1 MYNSQRKITVW
12 SLAVLPVLCT
22 LVLSG
27 TVSSAQGNAST
38 PPALAQG
45 GAAVESWR
53 SKVGA
58 AVAAPDTIKSVM
70 ASVPVEDRLVFVQE
84 LMTAAAAVPG
94 DANARLAIIKAVA
107 INCIAAVGV
116 DSKVAVISEV
126 IATIPVAYL
135 PHVCSELAARFAPQV
150 NNLTTSQFQAVGEQ
164 VIQKVVER
172 VAGSEDV
179 NVRTACAIS
188 CFLTGT
194 TPANDPLLPALMAK
208 VPESDAVKPAVV
220 QSLAVSVA
228 SGDAAPVYA
237 AANVTPVVTL
247 PLVTPSAPA
256 QQPQTGSTGTPAAG
270 QQTQGTTTTTTQQ
283 QPAAVEAEGG
293 LTLNTPLPSYL
304 AVSGH
309 SSQDGLLTEFG
320 SSSASG
326 SGQTA
331 SGNTPGASGTG
342 STGTGTSSIPEGIQV
357 VPWCSSANTL

>member
-1 MYNSQRKITVW
+1 MYNSQQTINVW
-12 SLAVLPVLCT
+12 NMVFLPVFT
-22 LVLSG
+22 VLVLSG
-27 TVSSAQGNAST
+27 TVSSAQGNAPAT
-38 PPALAQG
+38 PPVPAQG
-45 GAAVESWR
+45 GVAVENWR

-58 AVAAPDTIKSVM
+58 AVAAPETIKTVM
-70 ASVPVEDRLVFVQE
+70 ASVPAEDRLVFVQE

-107 INCIAAVGV
+107 INCIASVGV

-126 IATIPVAYL
+126 IASVPVTYL

-172 VAGSEDV
+172 VAGSDDV

-194 TPANDPLLPALMAK
+194 VPENDPLLPALMAK
-208 VPESDAVKPAVV
+208 VPASDAVKPAVV

-237 AANVTPVVTL
+237 AANVTPVVTT
-247 PLVTPSAPA
+247 PLVPT
-256 QQPQTGSTGTPAAG
+256 TTPAPTQQQATTTTTG
-270 QQTQGTTTTTTQQ
+270 QQQGTTTTTQQ
-283 QPAAVEAEGG
+283 QPAAGASEGG
-293 LTLNTPLPSYL
+293 ITLNTPLPSYL

-309 SSQDGLLTEFG
+309 SSQDGLLMEFG
-320 SSSASG
+320 SSSTAG

-331 SGNTPGASGTG
+331 SGSATGASGTG

-357 VPWCSSANTL
+357 VPVCSSTNVL